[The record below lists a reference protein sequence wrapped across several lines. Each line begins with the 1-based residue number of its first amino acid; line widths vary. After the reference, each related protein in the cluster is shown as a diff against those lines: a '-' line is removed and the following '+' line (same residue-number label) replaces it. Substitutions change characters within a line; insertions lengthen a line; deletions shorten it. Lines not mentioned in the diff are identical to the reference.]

1 MLYKVL
7 MLIAILFIIY
17 LIFFRKSNK
26 KTVTNKKRGRKPIPK
41 GDIMIECKECATFA
55 NEDEAIIKD
64 GKFYC
69 SKKCAGVK

>member
-1 MLYKVL
+1 
-7 MLIAILFIIY
+7 MLIKALA
-17 LIFFRKSNK
+17 LGAIFFVIYIIFFKKSNK
-26 KTVTNKKRGRKPIPK
+26 EVQQTRKKSKKQEPRG
-41 GDIMIECKECATFA
+41 DVMMECNECETFV

>member
-17 LIFFRKSNK
+17 LIFFRKS
-26 KTVTNKKRGRKPIPK
+26 NKKRGRKPIPK